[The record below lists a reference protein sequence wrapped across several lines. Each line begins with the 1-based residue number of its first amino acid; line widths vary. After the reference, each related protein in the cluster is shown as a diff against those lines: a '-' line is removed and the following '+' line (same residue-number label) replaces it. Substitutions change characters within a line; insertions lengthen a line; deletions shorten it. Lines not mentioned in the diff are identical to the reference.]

1 MRLLNKILFCSHILP
16 TLSIPVTSKTSQNHD
31 ITPNKILDILNGLT
45 NTQINTIYNVNSDP
59 VIPIYP
65 KKKSTDTSYTLSEDE
80 LRSAIHIPL
89 EFQHCKGK
97 QPILLVPGTA
107 DPAGS
112 TFYFSYAKLLSN
124 TSFADPVWVNIPNT
138 SLSDTQLSSEYV
150 AYAINYISDTCISSP
165 TKNDATSI
173 GMLSFSQGGINVQW
187 ALKYWPST
195 RDTVSDFMAISAD
208 FHGSKLEGIC
218 SGLNDTCTPAIRQQ
232 GYESDFI
239 HALRKDGGDSAY
251 VSTTSVYSGVDEV
264 VQPQSGENASAALN
278 DVRDVGVSNTQVQI
292 ACPGKRAGGFYTHES
307 MLVNPVAYAL
317 FVDALTHDGPGNL
330 SRIDLK
336 TVCDQVVPPGLG
348 KEDLFGTEAMAI
360 GYGLVDTLSYDDKGD
375 GKEPSLMDYVQV

>member
-1 MRLLNKILFCSHILP
+1 MRLLNTILFCSQVLP
-16 TLSIPVTSKTSQNHD
+16 TLSIPITPKTSQTHD
-31 ITPNKILDILNGLT
+31 ITPSKILDILNGLT
-45 NTQINTIYNVNSDP
+45 NTQINTIYNDNPDP
-59 VIPIYP
+59 AIPIYP
-65 KKKSTDTSYTLSEDE
+65 KKTSIDTSYKLSEDE
-80 LRSAIHIPL
+80 LRSAIHIPPG
-89 EFQHCKGK
+89 FQHCKGK

-138 SLSDTQLSSEYV
+138 SLSDIQLSSEYV
-150 AYAINYISDTCISSP
+150 AYAINYISDTCTSP
-165 TKNDATSI
+165 TEKDTTNNSI
-173 GMLSFSQGGINVQW
+173 GVLSFSQGGVNVQW

-195 RDTVSDFMAISAD
+195 RNTVSDFMAISAD

-239 HALRKDGGDSAY
+239 HALRNDDGDSAY

-264 VQPQSGENASAALN
+264 VQPQSGDNASAALK
-278 DVRDVGVSNTQVQI
+278 DVRGVGVSNTQVQV
-292 ACPGKRAGGFYTHES
+292 ACPGKRAGVFYTHEG

-317 FVDALTHDGPGNL
+317 FVDALTHDGPGKL
-330 SRIDLK
+330 SRIDLE
-336 TVCDQVVPPGLG
+336 TVCNQIVPPGLG
-348 KEDLFGTEAMAI
+348 DEDLFGTEAMAI

-375 GKEPSLMDYVQV
+375 GKEPSLNDYV